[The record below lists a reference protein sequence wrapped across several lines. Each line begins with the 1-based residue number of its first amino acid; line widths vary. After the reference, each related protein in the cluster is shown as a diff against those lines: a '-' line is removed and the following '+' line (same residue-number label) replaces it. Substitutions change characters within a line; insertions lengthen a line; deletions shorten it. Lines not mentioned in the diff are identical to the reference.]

1 MEKKLLKSL
10 LSAVMFMLAVGVIF
24 VSCKDND
31 NEMYYDL
38 QGQIGDVDSKFDAL
52 YKAQAEDLGKLQDA
66 LTAAKSDCEKQIADV
81 NTALNTAIQNLQ
93 KDITDNQKLQS
104 DTLNEKIEKNVKSIN
119 GLTTITEEL
128 KAQDVV
134 LENMIKDLQ
143 ETVDANNQAMLDSV
157 KNIYDAIKN
166 IDVTNTTIVN
176 VRNDITNINENIT
189 NINENIT
196 TINESIKEAESK
208 IDQALE
214 VKIPE
219 LKTEV
224 DKNIQALQA
233 QINALNTRADSISGA
248 YAAAKEAKDKADVN
262 AATIE
267 QMQTNVKNLQDA
279 MAAIKSCNCDCAALQ
294 ALIDK
299 NTTRIAALDD
309 SIANLKI
316 QAEENLKTAKLYADA
331 QDQVIMKALGDSV
344 NNLNGSIGEV
354 SDSLGRL
361 NGVVNTLNGIVNTLG
376 DSIANVYNTLNG
388 SITNING
395 SITNIKDSITNINGS
410 ITDINGSITNING
423 SITNLNERID
433 SVILVVE
440 AAKTAFNNAL
450 NDSVAKLRKEIE
462 ANTTAINNVKNDLNG
477 VVEALNKR
485 ISSIVL
491 QGAYSPVV
499 GYFATPTG
507 TKSNI
512 LAAYYGAPKKDVVFP
527 TMSTVN
533 ETNSKITH
541 IPFEIGLKLGFSTE
555 DGSYKEKVEI
565 LANQTLVAGEGNAGK
580 LYMTVNPAEVDLSE
594 TKFSLVNSI
603 GDSYAELGTPNK
615 SDYKLTF
622 GYVRANDKT
631 RAGKQNGFYEAL
643 ATIPA
648 ENIADAK
655 LRVEFEAVK
664 EVIRDVKS
672 FGNGVNVTKMIT
684 TLYDVMNDIADA
696 NAVEAVWEDSLG
708 EHSVYSD
715 YGIAAVAV
723 KPLSYNFMADQKDV
737 TEFPGIS
744 RVSNFVNNLIDKID
758 INIPDFNI
766 KDLKVPEIKKIE
778 IKELSPELLAK
789 FKITITK
796 TVEYR
801 LNMEVS
807 VDDVIV
813 DGQDVSVPGTEVKVP
828 EQKITVPGKWIDVE
842 LADGSISSTWI
853 EPQEVTVPAQ
863 TVKVDGQTVYVDGQV
878 IKVPNVKVDKVL
890 EIPVEI
896 EYDMTD
902 AVEDLYGEMTGSIED
917 VNAMLGD
924 LESFMDDING
934 MLDDLKELADIEN
947 SINEAKDKIKN
958 EINGYIEELN
968 NKLCKLINSVNAKMQ
983 PTMLVKTTDGFR
995 QLSTIKSNPSKF
1007 NAASAVLVPTSY
1019 NAELLAPAYKKFIIV
1034 TNVFKAGNYS
1044 DNAQAGC
1051 AECMSVL
1058 EAANNAGDLNS
1069 VLDGTVRE
1077 VSFEGQKG
1085 YVYEI
1090 LYQAVDFSGFISNTK
1105 YYVTIK

>member
-52 YKAQAEDLGKLQDA
+52 YQAQAEDLGKLQDA

-81 NTALNTAIQNLQ
+81 STALSTTIQNLQ
-93 KDITDNQKLQS
+93 KDIADNQQLQS
-104 DTLNEKIEKNVKSIN
+104 DTLNEKIEKNVESIK

-176 VRNDITNINENIT
+176 VRNDITTINENIT

-196 TINESIKEAESK
+196 TINEAIEEAESK

-267 QMQTNVKNLQDA
+267 QMQTNVKSLQDA

-361 NGVVNTLNGIVNTLG
+361 NGIVNTLG

-395 SITNIKDSITNINGS
+395 SITDIKDSITNIN
-410 ITDINGSITNING
+410 
-423 SITNLNERID
+423 ERIN

-533 ETNSKITH
+533 ETKSEITH
-541 IPFEIGLKLGFSTE
+541 IPFEIGVKLGFSVD

-672 FGNGVNVTKMIT
+672 FGNGVNVTNMIT

-758 INIPDFNI
+758 INIPDFGI

-796 TVEYR
+796 TVEYS
-801 LNMEVS
+801 LDMEVS

-842 LADGSISSTWI
+842 LADGSISTTWI